1 MFFPALIQTQT
12 QTQTSTQ
19 DPRDAR
25 PDATRS
31 TRRETRPERPEAPRA
46 VTETQTR
53 DDATNANDATR
64 KQKQKRDDGNVADEK
79 EKGDDVLASA
89 AFESLDVP
97 PTIKALFSLMD
108 AYTPTHTRH
117 ATPLKPFVPAF
128 IPAVGDVDEFVK
140 VPRPDGKDDGLGTR
154 VLDEP
159 GAKQTDPAAFALQL
173 RHAARLRGEV
183 PVSDPAGES
192 GGGGKGGG
200 FPGDDG
206 VAVVAFPERD
216 PARLTSWIETVK
228 GLHASGVSIA
238 ASGSGRTSLAAAPV
252 RYSRN
257 MPDVESLMQAWDGDT
272 EEVLR
277 GVRLPDA
284 SLPMPLRK
292 RAELA
297 CATLGVPVYENL
309 VESMHVVFSTYLEF
323 KNNPFLKKGKV

>member
-1 MFFPALIQTQT
+1 M
-12 QTQTSTQ
+12 
-19 DPRDAR
+19 
-25 PDATRS
+25 
-31 TRRETRPERPEAPRA
+31 
-46 VTETQTR
+46 TETQTR
-53 DDATNANDATR
+53 DDATNATDATR
-64 KQKQKRDDGNVADEK
+64 KQKRDDVDE
-79 EKGDDVLASA
+79 ERSDVLASA
-89 AFESLDVP
+89 AFESLDVS

-183 PVSDPAGES
+183 PVVGPADEG

-200 FPGDDG
+200 FPGDDT

-216 PARLTSWIETVK
+216 PSRLTSWIETVK
-228 GLHASGVSIA
+228 GLHASGPS
-238 ASGSGRTSLAAAPV
+238 SGSITNSGPVGYNSLAAAPV

>member
-1 MFFPALIQTQT
+1 M
-12 QTQTSTQ
+12 
-19 DPRDAR
+19 
-25 PDATRS
+25 
-31 TRRETRPERPEAPRA
+31 
-46 VTETQTR
+46 
-53 DDATNANDATR
+53 
-64 KQKQKRDDGNVADEK
+64 
-79 EKGDDVLASA
+79 DVS
-89 AFESLDVP
+89 
-97 PTIKALFSLMD
+97 PTIKALFSLVD

-128 IPAVGDVDEFVK
+128 IPAVGDIDAFVK
-140 VPRPDGKDDGLGTR
+140 PPRPDGADDGLGER

-159 GAKQTDPAAFALQL
+159 GAKQTDPAAFALRL

-183 PVSDPAGES
+183 SRAPVRDGGVQES
-192 GGGGKGGG
+192 

-206 VAVVAFPERD
+206 VASVAFPERD
-216 PARLTSWIETVK
+216 PARLTSWIETVG
-228 GLHASGVSIA
+228 GLHASGTGVA
-238 ASGSGRTSLAAAPV
+238 GSGGVASAVVPSV

-309 VESMHVVFSTYLEF
+309 VESMHVVFSTYLAF
-323 KNNPFLKKGKV
+323 KNNPFLRKGEV